1 MKICL
6 YGAGSSRINE
16 DYKKTGYQL
25 GCKIANRGHSLIF
38 GGGSTGMMGAVSK
51 GVNDNNGRTVGIAPQ
66 WMDDFEG
73 ISDDCDRFIK
83 TEAMEDRKRLFEE
96 FSDAFIIT
104 PGGLGTLDEI
114 FEIITLKKLHIH
126 NKPIVIFNMNHFY
139 DSMLEMIDF
148 MIKENT
154 IPEDNR
160 NLFKVCYT
168 IEETLDYI
176 ESHDE
181 SE

>member
-6 YGAGSSRINE
+6 YGAGSSSINE

-25 GCKIANRGHSLIF
+25 GCEIANRGHSLIF

-154 IPEDNR
+154 IPETSFKTATIKFNTIVIIII
-160 NLFKVCYT
+160 LFSFIC
-168 IEETLDYI
+168 
-176 ESHDE
+176 
-181 SE
+181 

>member
-1 MKICL
+1 M
-6 YGAGSSRINE
+6 
-16 DYKKTGYQL
+16 
-25 GCKIANRGHSLIF
+25 
-38 GGGSTGMMGAVSK
+38 
-51 GVNDNNGRTVGIAPQ
+51 
-66 WMDDFEG
+66 
-73 ISDDCDRFIK
+73 
-83 TEAMEDRKRLFEE
+83 
-96 FSDAFIIT
+96 
-104 PGGLGTLDEI
+104 DEI

-154 IPEDNR
+154 IPEENR
-160 NLFKVCYT
+160 NLFEVCYT